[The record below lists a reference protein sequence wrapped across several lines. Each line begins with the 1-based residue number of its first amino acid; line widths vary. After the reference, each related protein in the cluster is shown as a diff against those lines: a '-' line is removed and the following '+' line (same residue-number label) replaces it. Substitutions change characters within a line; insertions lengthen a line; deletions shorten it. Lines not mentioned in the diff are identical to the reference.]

1 MGKKLSVQWAGAE
14 EALEPPVPKWNLGE
28 RGRWRVSPWYLWAGA
43 YTRRYMQQDSAL
55 EYDSLF
61 NWSIEDV
68 NARAD

>member
-14 EALEPPVPKWNLGE
+14 EALEPVPKWNLGE
-28 RGRWRVSPWYLWAGA
+28 RGRLARFSMVSVSGYIRW
-43 YTRRYMQQDSAL
+43 YMQQDSAL